1 MTSIAKG
8 IAWFV
13 AARPKTLVASLSPVA
28 VGVALAWRDVGEFSP
43 LLACLCFVF
52 AILMQVGAN
61 FANDYF
67 DFIKGADDARTL
79 GPKRAVASGFIA
91 SRSMLLAAYSA
102 LAVGFALGLVLM
114 YLSGIG
120 WPLLLVGV
128 ASVCCALLYTA
139 GPFPLAYVGLGDFF
153 VVLFFGLVAT
163 GVTHCVLV
171 AQLGLHWEPSV
182 WAGLAVG
189 LMVNNLLVVNNHRDA
204 EEDAAC
210 GKRTLVVRLGRRFGV
225 FFYLAGSVLALA
237 FCPWLETGLSWTVWL
252 LPWAIFLGLK
262 LHGARSRSDY
272 AFLLGGSATLVLV
285 YGAVAAAGIVMAA
298 Y

>member
-1 MTSIAKG
+1 MTPVIAKG

-13 AARPKTLVASLSPVA
+13 AARPKTFVASLSPVS
-28 VGVALAWRDVGEFSP
+28 VGVALAWRDVEEFSP

-79 GPKRAVASGFIA
+79 GPKRAVASGLIA
-91 SRSMLLAAYSA
+91 PQVMSLAAYGS

-139 GPFPLAYVGLGDFF
+139 GPFPLAYVGLGDLF
-153 VVLFFGLVAT
+153 VVLFFGFVGT

-171 AQLGLHWEPSV
+171 TQFSSEWEPSA

-204 EEDAAC
+204 KEDAAC
-210 GKRTLVVRLGRRFGV
+210 GKRTLVARFGRNFGV
-225 FFYLAGSVLALA
+225 FLYLSGSVVALA
-237 FCPWLETGLSWTVWL
+237 FCPWCETGLSWTVWL
-252 LPWAIFLGLK
+252 LPWAIFIGFK
-262 LHGARSRSDY
+262 LHRAQSRSDY
-272 AFLLGGSATLVLV
+272 AILLGGTAVLVLV
-285 YGAVAAAGIVMAA
+285 YGVVAAMGIVFAG
-298 Y
+298 